1 MINKLKSKIKTA
13 LRTILVVKNWLTF
26 SLQFILFKKSAQ
38 VIFRNG
44 YKLFIKQGE
53 WNRFNSF
60 ASFFRHFPDGKISGT
75 IARLNYQTKKIK
87 FDFGQWSPGAVS
99 EFFGRNFPYKLRFDI
114 SELKNRTVIDIGAYL
129 GDSTVWFGINEAKK
143 VYAFEP
149 LSSYYELCKNNI
161 KLNNLSEIC
170 KIEQAAIGGT
180 AKNDFFEVESKNK
193 IIGCGEGLYDE
204 YKKDIPIY
212 TLEDI
217 VKRYRIEKG
226 AFLKI
231 DCEGYEYEILLN
243 CPDNVLALFKNI
255 MMEYHYGY
263 ERLKNK
269 LEKAGFNVRYTEPE
283 YGYQANSGENFKKT
297 AVGYI
302 FASRED

>member
-1 MINKLKSKIKTA
+1 MIKLKSKIKTA
-13 LRTILVVKNWLTF
+13 ARTILVVKNWLIF
-26 SLQFILFKKSAQ
+26 FPRYSLFKKDMR

-44 YKLFIKQGE
+44 YKLLVKQGE

-60 ASFFRHFPDGKISGT
+60 TSFFRHFPDGKIDGT
-75 IARLNYQTKKIK
+75 VATLTYQTRKLS
-87 FDFGQWSPGAVS
+87 FDFGKWSPGAVS
-99 EFFGRNFPYKLRFDI
+99 EFFGKNFPYKFRFDTT
-114 SELKNRTVIDIGAYL
+114 EFKNRNVIDIGAYL
-129 GDSTVWFGINEAKK
+129 GDSTVWFGIHGAKK

-149 LSSYYELCKNNI
+149 LSSYYELCKRNI
-161 KLNNLSEIC
+161 ELNKLNEIC
-170 KIEQAAIGGT
+170 KIEQAAIGGK
-180 AKNDFFEVESKNK
+180 AGNDFFKTESENK
-193 IIGCGEGLYDE
+193 IIGCGDGLYDE

-212 TLEDI
+212 TLENI
-217 VKRYRIEKG
+217 VKRHNIEKG

-243 CPDNVLALFKNI
+243 TSNGVLALFKNI

-263 ERLKNK
+263 EKLKNK
-269 LEKAGFNVRYTEPE
+269 FEEAGFKVQYTEPE